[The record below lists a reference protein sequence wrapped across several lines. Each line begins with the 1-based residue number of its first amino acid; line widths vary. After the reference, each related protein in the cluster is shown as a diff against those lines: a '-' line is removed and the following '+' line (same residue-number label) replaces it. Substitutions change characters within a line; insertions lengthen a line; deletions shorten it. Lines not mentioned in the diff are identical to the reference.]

1 MCKIPNINVGI
12 KTMDFNMRGKFSVTL
27 TDGRQ
32 IIVPVSMYPDI
43 KEMSL
48 KHRNEWMILDH
59 QYFTFEHMSRVY
71 SILDIVNLNIP
82 SIKGA

>member
-32 IIVPVSMYPDI
+32 IIVPVGMYPDI